1 MLIFTFKS
9 KGHFEES
16 IVAAFSEGFIKKG
29 ISAWS
34 SPKDFSSFSP
44 LDFLFFF
51 FLRTGKTTEKNITNF
66 TNIIN

>member
-34 SPKDFSSFSP
+34 SPKDFSSVNP
-44 LDFLFFF
+44 LDFLLFF
-51 FLRTGKTTEKNITNF
+51 FLTTGRAPGKKIF
-66 TNIIN
+66 YKSY